1 MATGTVDKVD
11 DFMDNLNFSNALEE
25 VWKLIRRTNKYVDE
39 TMPWILAKEE
49 NTERLDTVLYNLSE
63 SLRIVSILIK
73 PFMVKTSDEIRKQLG
88 IEEEVVWDNAK
99 EWGLLKEGSKMA
111 KGGIIFPRLDIE
123 VELERLNNANNALIE
138 KRMAA
143 KNANKPE
150 AEEAEEKE
158 EEITIDDF
166 AKVKLKVAEV
176 LACEDHPKADKLLV
190 LTLKVGDEER
200 QVVSGIKQ
208 WYSPEDLIGKKVIV
222 VANLKPVKLRGI
234 ESRGMV
240 LAAQDADGKLTLLS
254 TLEDI
259 EDGAIVS

>member
-1 MATGTVDKVD
+1 VD

-111 KGGIIFPRLDIE
+111 KGDIIFPRLDIK

-143 KNANKPE
+143 KKMSKPE
-150 AEEAEEKE
+150 AEVTEEKEEE

-166 AKVKLKVAEV
+166 SKVKLKVAEV
-176 LACEDHPKADKLLV
+176 IACEEHPKADKLLV

-208 WYSPEDLIGKKVIV
+208 WYAPEDLIGKKVIV
-222 VANLKPVKLRGI
+222 VANLKPVKLRGV

-259 EDGAIVS
+259 EDGSVVS